1 MGGGTGI
8 AFRIPGGIDIATI
21 LFSGMCVAVTGG
33 TGITFFT
40 MFEVLVSTGGGTGIA
55 LFFRILHIRGGIVIA
70 AAHIQLMNA
79 GNNLRFLNIYNPE
92 FLHGRSQRR

>member
-40 MFEVLVSTGGGTGIA
+40 MFEVLISMGGGTGIA
-55 LFFRILHIRGGIVIA
+55 FRILHIRGGIVIA
-70 AAHIQLMNA
+70 AANIQLMNA
-79 GNNLRFLNIYNPE
+79 GNNLRFLNVHDPE
-92 FLHGRSQRR
+92 FLHRRSQRH